1 MQASFQNEFIKKFIK
16 NPLLSSKPHACV
28 RIKTIIGPRPRF
40 DLALTF
46 IVQKNQW

>member
-1 MQASFQNEFIKKFIK
+1 MTQASFQNEFIKKFIK
-16 NPLLSSKPHACV
+16 NPLLSSKPHAFV
-28 RIKTIIGPRPRF
+28 RIIGPRLRF